1 MDVISFF
8 FFFPFVVHEFIF
20 NVLRL
25 ALEVVPVVLAAERS
39 TETRDLRVVERKRE

>member
-8 FFFPFVVHEFIF
+8 PIVVVHEFIF

-25 ALEVVPVVLAAERS
+25 ALEVVPVVQQPSGAH
-39 TETRDLRVVERKRE
+39 TH